1 MVVVDSELVII
12 VCLQVLDMILQL
24 PCHLFLI
31 LHSLLELGKLPLQRS
46 QSRGLFILC
55 FRFVFFFSR
64 NSCICREGRM
74 SASEGRENNNRKKKD
89 LPLPADLVAALG
101 GLGGAVFLDLVVPP
115 PIFQVSTQKDKF
127 QTSAE
132 ALIPLNGRT

>member
-1 MVVVDSELVII
+1 MLVVDSELLLIL
-12 VCLQVLDMILQL
+12 CLHVLDSSLQSL
-24 PCHLFLI
+24 DICFLL
-31 LHSLLELGKLPLQRS
+31 LHSLQELSKLPLQRI

-55 FRFVFFFSR
+55 FRFVFFR

-89 LPLPADLVAALG
+89 PPLPADLVAALG

-115 PIFQVSTQKDKF
+115 PIFQVSRQNDKF
-127 QTSAE
+127 QTSDE
-132 ALIPLNGRT
+132 ALIPLNGHT

>member
-1 MVVVDSELVII
+1 
-12 VCLQVLDMILQL
+12 
-24 PCHLFLI
+24 
-31 LHSLLELGKLPLQRS
+31 
-46 QSRGLFILC
+46 
-55 FRFVFFFSR
+55 
-64 NSCICREGRM
+64 M
-74 SASEGRENNNRKKKD
+74 SASEGRENNNSKKKD

-132 ALIPLNGRT
+132 ALIPLNGLT